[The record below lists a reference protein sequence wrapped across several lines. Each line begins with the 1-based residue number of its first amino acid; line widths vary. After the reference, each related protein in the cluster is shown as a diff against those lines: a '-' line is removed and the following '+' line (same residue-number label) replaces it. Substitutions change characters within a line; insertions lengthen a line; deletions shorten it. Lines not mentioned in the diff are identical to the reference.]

1 MKQTQV
7 KRLEGDS
14 DERAPHG
21 SVPTEN
27 AKGGVADGL
36 AQTGVSWNGLEI
48 SPRALVVLLISFL
61 FLFSISF
68 SFQF

>member
-1 MKQTQV
+1 METKLTPGPHPSMKQTQV

-27 AKGGVADGL
+27 AK
-36 AQTGVSWNGLEI
+36 EE
-48 SPRALVVLLISFL
+48 
-61 FLFSISF
+61 
-68 SFQF
+68 